1 MVLTLLLAQ
10 TYKVAFI
17 DMEKVYTEYIDL
29 RDAREQILRY
39 KATLEIRRDSVK
51 HRLDSL
57 QENLIKQ
64 WPMLTDAEKILRWQE
79 IEATKRRLDSIN
91 RTIIRQVEAKSK
103 EVMAPYLKKVRETAK
118 KIARDMGYDAVVDIN
133 VALWVDPQHDI
144 TSLVLDELNKAHK
157 AAGLVLKKVIVFP
170 FKEEDTRTHSW
181 GLGDSAQVS
190 IYRDLSDNPKLD
202 LMDPN
207 RVNEVLRTRGYT
219 NWRNLDERVVF
230 SVAQAFAPDVYI
242 FGKVKSKSEERVDVS
257 LAVYDGRTG
266 QVVKVGET
274 ELKESVS
281 DVQKSGDFTNIV
293 TQMAR
298 RLINKYLSQFSR

>member
-17 DMEKVYTEYIDL
+17 DMERVYSEYIDL

-39 KATLEIRRDSVK
+39 KATLEIRRDSVQ

-57 QENLIKQ
+57 QESLMKQ
-64 WPMLTDAEKILRWQE
+64 WPMLTDAEKVLRWQE
-79 IEATKRRLDSIN
+79 IENTRKRLDSLN
-91 RTIIRQVEAKSK
+91 RAIIRQVEAKSK

-118 KIARDMGYDAVVDIN
+118 KIAKDMGYDAVVDIS

-144 TSLVLDELNKAHK
+144 TGLVLDELNRAHK

-170 FKEEDTRTHSW
+170 FREEDTRVHSW
-181 GLGDSAQVS
+181 GLGDTAQVA
-190 IYRDLSDNPKLD
+190 IYQDLNGNPKLD
-202 LMDPN
+202 LMNPD
-207 RVNEVLRTRGYT
+207 RVNEVLRSRGYS
-219 NWRNLDERVVF
+219 WQRLDERVVF
-230 SVAQAFAPDVYI
+230 SVAQAFAPDIYI
-242 FGKVKSKSEERVDVS
+242 FGKVKSKSEDRVDVS
-257 LAVYDGRTG
+257 VAIYDGRTG
-266 QVVKVGET
+266 EVVKVGDA

-281 DVQKSGDFTNIV
+281 DIQRGTEFSNTV

-298 RLINKYLSQFSR
+298 RLINRYLSQFSR